1 MNITL
6 GEVIYQNPGG
16 VQQKFSTFF
25 VPNRLVRIV
34 QIPPEIDIRQGL
46 EDLFRLGPIISVC
59 F

>member
-46 EDLFRLGPIISVC
+46 EDLFRLGH
-59 F
+59 